1 MAAAQKHIDPVRG
14 ESTWVG
20 ADMRA
25 TDRWLYRLS
34 VHDVADLEHGLA
46 SVRKR
51 GLQIPFSRSDFPI
64 GEFADTL
71 ATLRREMEN
80 GTGVVL
86 VRDFPVDRWGLDGS
100 RLCYWGIGAHLG
112 TALAQTPRAELL
124 IDVRDEGGD
133 QYKDP
138 TARGFHTNRRLPFHN
153 DQGDVVGL
161 LCLRTAKAGGLSSVA
176 SAAAIH
182 NEILAMRPDLLAVL
196 YEPYYSDI
204 RGEEPPGRKPY
215 YAEPRFSMWNNKLF
229 CVHGRTYIDSAQRF
243 PEVPRLTKA
252 QIDAME
258 LVDKIAQSEK
268 FRLDMDFLPGDIQFL
283 NNHVVLHTR
292 TDFEDHPEPD
302 KKRHLL
308 RLWLRTPAYE
318 ELPPFFGPRYEDM
331 EFWLHHPRERAA

>member
-14 ESTWVG
+14 ELTWVG

-51 GLQIPFSRSDFPI
+51 GLEIPFSRSDFPI

-133 QYKDP
+133 QLGLDG
-138 TARGFHTNRRLPFHN
+138 AGFPHE
-153 DQGDVVGL
+153 
-161 LCLRTAKAGGLSSVA
+161 
-176 SAAAIH
+176 SAA
-182 NEILAMRPDLLAVL
+182 
-196 YEPYYSDI
+196 S
-204 RGEEPPGRKPY
+204 
-215 YAEPRFSMWNNKLF
+215 
-229 CVHGRTYIDSAQRF
+229 
-243 PEVPRLTKA
+243 VP
-252 QIDAME
+252 
-258 LVDKIAQSEK
+258 
-268 FRLDMDFLPGDIQFL
+268 
-283 NNHVVLHTR
+283 
-292 TDFEDHPEPD
+292 
-302 KKRHLL
+302 
-308 RLWLRTPAYE
+308 
-318 ELPPFFGPRYEDM
+318 
-331 EFWLHHPRERAA
+331 